1 MSSEVS
7 IPVAVGVGSLQPF
20 QVKGNLQSLSEQ
32 WRNCKRAFQFYV
44 LGKGITNDPQKQ
56 GLLLHTAGL
65 DVQEVYFT
73 LAPDGA
79 EKNNTGTFKA
89 LDDYFIPQAK
99 CTS

>member
-20 QVKGNLQSLSEQ
+20 QVKGNLQSISQQ

-44 LGKGITNDPQKQ
+44 LGNGITNDPQKQ

-79 EKNNTGTFKA
+79 KKNYAGTFKV
-89 LDDYFIPQAK
+89 LDDYFIPKAK